1 MVELKK
7 LIFLLIFY
15 PILLI
20 AQNDYFGLEERVTG
34 IITINEGSYL
44 ILNQG
49 FIQINKIDIYT
60 EYYRQIYNDSTIVN
74 PNTELKDNFS
84 FTIIPYLNP
93 NQFNNRF
100 DFAEP
105 MNLGIFLQ
113 LNESGKYEFTSFGE
127 SFIDSIRSE

>member
-7 LIFLLIFY
+7 LIFVLIFF

-20 AQNDYFGLEERVTG
+20 AQNDYFGIEERVTG
-34 IITINEGSYL
+34 IITTNEGSYL

-49 FIQINKIDIYT
+49 FMQINKIDIYT

-127 SFIDSIRSE
+127 SFIDSIGTE